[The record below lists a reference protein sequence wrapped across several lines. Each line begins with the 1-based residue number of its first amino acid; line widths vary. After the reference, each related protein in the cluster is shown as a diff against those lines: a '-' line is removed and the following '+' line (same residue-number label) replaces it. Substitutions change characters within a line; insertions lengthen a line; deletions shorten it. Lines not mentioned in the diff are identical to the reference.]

1 MKKIINFSKLTLFV
15 LILFTTSCKKEFLPT
30 PTKDDVVKK
39 FKGLEVNHKN
49 DLEALNYTIEDYQEL
64 YLNRYKSTA
73 RSNATLDDIDY
84 PSVETLAQIEEEII
98 PNYPDVYEMSDED
111 IDRIKLDFPSLSD
124 QEIAENLEVIA
135 EYYDKNIQYDY
146 FQELLDNLTQNTFE
160 NARLSG
166 GYPGG
171 MCSYEFWY
179 IAGKPTAAYCIN
191 KAKNK
196 ALEMTNS
203 QFSGQSKSQ
212 TKADAFRHGVW
223 NVLIAKYYGTK
234 KKSVTKGVNLAKGFT
249 DRHELCN
256 LDAGIK
262 DWDCEMDYHNN
273 YVGRDYFQKNSYI
286 KTKKRKLWFKKKWLV
301 SPSES
306 VIKNA
311 FKTKA
316 NNATKVG
323 KSVNKVRQVSKYK
336 LVYFEN

>member
-1 MKKIINFSKLTLFV
+1 MKKIINFSKPSLFV

-64 YLNRYKSTA
+64 YLNRYKSIA

-146 FQELLDNLTQNTFE
+146 FQELLDNPTQNTFE

-166 GYPGG
+166 GYPKG

-196 ALEMTNS
+196 AEEFEIS
-203 QFSGQSKSQ
+203 IFSSKSGK
-212 TKADAFRHGVW
+212 TKGDAFRHSVW

-249 DRHELCN
+249 DRHERCDESN
-256 LDAGIK
+256 L
-262 DWDCEMDYHNN
+262 WDNAMDYHNN
-273 YVGRDYFQKNSYI
+273 YVGRDYFQKKSYI

-301 SPSES
+301 SPSEGK
-306 VIKNA
+306 IKND
-311 FKTKA
+311 FKIKA
-316 NNATKVG
+316 NNAVKVDT
-323 KSVNKVRQVSKYK
+323 SVSAVNSQSKIK
-336 LVYFEN
+336 LVYFKK